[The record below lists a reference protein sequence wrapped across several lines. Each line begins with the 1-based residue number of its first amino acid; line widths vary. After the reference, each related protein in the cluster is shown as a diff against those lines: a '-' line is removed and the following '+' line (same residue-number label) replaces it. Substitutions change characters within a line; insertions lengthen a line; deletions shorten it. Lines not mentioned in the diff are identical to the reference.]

1 MIDDHRLKGID
12 FEEMRQYIDIPSS
25 AARLLGKTEREI
37 YFDLNLPR
45 DDGGLI
51 EADCYLVYANTVRGP
66 AKGGIRFAS
75 NVTLEETRDLAQ
87 RMVYK
92 CALTGIPFGGGKSGI
107 AMDPKSL
114 TRFEKMAAIKEF
126 VHMISLELKSGMY
139 IPAPDLGTTPY
150 DMAVIYGE
158 THLLESV
165 TGKPPSVGG
174 LPGRREATGRGVC
187 HTACRALERF
197 CNQGP
202 EGKTVAVQ
210 GFGNVGSWTC
220 AFLHQCGAKVVAA
233 SDVSGGLYNE
243 RGLDVQVL
251 TEHAQRGELFE
262 SIQGEHISNEEL
274 LKLEVDVLIPAAV
287 ENVLHE
293 GNAGQVA
300 ARMIVEAAN
309 GPTTPQADAIFKDRG
324 LMVVPDILANSG
336 GVVASYVEWRQAKS
350 GSLTDARETY
360 SVVESRIDTAIEHMC
375 DRAERH
381 SVSLRKACQIAA
393 LEELIRSLS
402 DRVWI

>member
-1 MIDDHRLKGID
+1 MDDHALKGID
-12 FEEMRQYIDIPSS
+12 FDEMRQYIDIPPS
-25 AARLLGKTEREI
+25 AARLLRKTEREI
-37 YFDLNLPR
+37 YFDLNLPK

-51 EADCYLVYANTVRGP
+51 EANCYLVYANTVRGP
-66 AKGGIRFAS
+66 AKGGIRFS
-75 NVTLEETRDLAQ
+75 SSVTLDETRDLAE
-87 RMVYK
+87 RMVHK

-107 AMDPKSL
+107 AMDPQSL

-187 HTACRALERF
+187 HTTCRALERF
-197 CNQGP
+197 FNEKP
-202 EGKTVAVQ
+202 EGKRIAVQ

-220 AFLHQCGAKVVAA
+220 EFLSQCGTKVVAA
-233 SDVSGGLYNE
+233 SDISGGVYNDK
-243 RGLDVQVL
+243 GLDVQALRQHV
-251 TEHAQRGELFE
+251 AGGKLF
-262 SIQGEHISNEEL
+262 SSFDGDHIANDEL
-274 LKLEVDVLIPAAV
+274 LRLDVDVLIPAAV
-287 ENVLHE
+287 ENVLHKD
-293 GNAGQVA
+293 NAKQVA

-309 GPTTPQADAIFKDRG
+309 GPTTPEADAIFRERG
-324 LMVVPDILANSG
+324 LLVVPDILANSG

-360 SVVESRIDTAIEHMC
+360 AVVESRLDKAIKQMC
-375 DRAERH
+375 ARAEQH
-381 SVSLRKACQIAA
+381 SVSLRKACQIVA
-393 LEELIRSLS
+393 LEQLIRSLT